1 MAESRRKKRT
11 LLFPILPLLF
21 SAFLP
26 VVAHASVEG
35 EADDQKSEL
44 VSSNLSTN
52 EKEGQEHSDSESQT
66 KERTAT
72 PPLQARLQLQLFII
86 KHTNLSAAPQIR
98 LCLQKS

>member
-52 EKEGQEHSDSESQT
+52 EKEGQEHSDSESQPNQGADSNT
-66 KERTAT
+66 SSLTRSEERRVGKECRSRWS
-72 PPLQARLQLQLFII
+72 PY
-86 KHTNLSAAPQIR
+86 H
-98 LCLQKS
+98 